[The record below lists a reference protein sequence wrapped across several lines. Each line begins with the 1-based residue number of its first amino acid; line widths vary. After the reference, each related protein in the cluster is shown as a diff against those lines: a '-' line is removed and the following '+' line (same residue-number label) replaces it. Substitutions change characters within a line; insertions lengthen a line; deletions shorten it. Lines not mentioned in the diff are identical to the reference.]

1 LIKPLD
7 INVSLYQGIKMRTT
21 VTLDDDVY
29 QAVSTLSR
37 TSGSSLGKILSAV
50 ARRGL
55 QSQPAKRRKKYGF
68 PTFDVPADAPMIPGD
83 RIQKFWDEEG
93 LG

>member
-1 LIKPLD
+1 
-7 INVSLYQGIKMRTT
+7 
-21 VTLDDDVY
+21 
-29 QAVSTLSR
+29 
-37 TSGSSLGKILSAV
+37 V

-55 QSQPAKRRKKYGF
+55 QSQPAKKKRKHGF
-68 PTFDVPADAPMIPGD
+68 PTFAGSADAPMIPGD